1 MIGRFDELDRSENSL
16 EELKV
21 RLTLDNVSLKKEEAE
36 DLQCLLDKA
45 ANPIDA
51 STAKALE
58 DMDKGGKLLVKMT
71 KMVEKLNTHAD
82 SFEERYAKD
91 LSLLSQLLAA
101 IAKRQPVS
109 EVKAL
114 LKQLE
119 ASAQVK

>member
-1 MIGRFDELDRSENSL
+1 M
-16 EELKV
+16 
-21 RLTLDNVSLKKEEAE
+21 RLTLDNVSLKKEEEE
-36 DLQCLLDKA
+36 DLQDLLDKA
-45 ANPIDA
+45 ANPINA

-71 KMVEKLNTHAD
+71 KTVEKLTTRAD
-82 SFEERYAKD
+82 HFEERYEKD